1 MMHSAKGSISLPCLL
16 AALLLALSAQ
26 LCLLYAVKGYEAEK
40 DFLRG
45 QQLRLLCGSVLQA
58 IGQKPQPA
66 GEQLCYGTFPTAG
79 FSYDSQ
85 RFSSFQ
91 CKAYSIYCFKR
102 IFSSLG
108 KYFC

>member
-16 AALLLALSAQ
+16 AALLLALSVQ

-58 IGQKPQPA
+58 IGQKRS
-66 GEQLCYGTFPTAG
+66 LRVC
-79 FSYDSQ
+79 
-85 RFSSFQ
+85 SFAMRVS
-91 CKAYSIYCFKR
+91 CSRATNR
-102 IFSSLG
+102 
-108 KYFC
+108 

>member
-45 QQLRLLCGSVLQA
+45 QQLRLLCGLHRLLQFKALIQQIIAAVKALYRCRQQHCRKAEAHQLLYQAKASA
-58 IGQKPQPA
+58 IFHKQSPC
-66 GEQLCYGTFPTAG
+66 L
-79 FSYDSQ
+79 
-85 RFSSFQ
+85 
-91 CKAYSIYCFKR
+91 
-102 IFSSLG
+102 
-108 KYFC
+108 

>member
-45 QQLRLLCGSVLQA
+45 QIAAAVVRLRIACYRSKTAACGYAALL
-58 IGQKPQPA
+58 
-66 GEQLCYGTFPTAG
+66 
-79 FSYDSQ
+79 
-85 RFSSFQ
+85 
-91 CKAYSIYCFKR
+91 
-102 IFSSLG
+102 
-108 KYFC
+108 